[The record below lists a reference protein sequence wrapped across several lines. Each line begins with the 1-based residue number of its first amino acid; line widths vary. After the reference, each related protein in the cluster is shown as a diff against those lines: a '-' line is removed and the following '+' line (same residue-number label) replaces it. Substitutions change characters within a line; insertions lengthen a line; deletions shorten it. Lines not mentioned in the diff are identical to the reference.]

1 MLEPPR
7 DEAWHDVRARGPRM
21 AQFGDTQGSGV
32 VRVGLLAWLLATLLV
47 VVPGATPYA
56 TPASALQVHGALQRE
71 SGVGIISHRGA
82 AAQAPEN
89 SLAAMR
95 LAIAEGAEFVE
106 TDVRLTSD
114 GEPVL
119 MHDPRVD
126 RTTNGTGRVAFLS
139 LAEIRALDAG
149 SWFDPSFAGEP
160 VPTLAEFIGVLD
172 PTPTRALIELKG
184 KWTPERIDDVLALLR
199 EHQMVN
205 RVVLQSF
212 ELPTLRMLQE
222 EGPEFARLLLTRGLT
237 DEMVATAVELQ
248 VSAVGARDDRFLQ
261 APDFVA
267 RLRAVGIGTATYTL
281 NAETEWDSAAERGI
295 DLVVTDDAVAL
306 AAWRDSRQ

>member
-1 MLEPPR
+1 M
-7 DEAWHDVRARGPRM
+7 ARI
-21 AQFGDTQGSGV
+21 GDTQGGGV
-32 VRVGLLAWLLATLLV
+32 VRIGLLAWSLATLLV

-89 SLAAMR
+89 SLSSMR

-106 TDVRLTSD
+106 TDIRLTSD
-114 GEPVL
+114 GQPVL

-149 SWFDPSFAGEP
+149 SWFDPAFAGER
-160 VPTLAEFIGVLD
+160 VPTLAEFVEVLD

-184 KWTPERIDDVLALLR
+184 KWTPERVDAVLELLR
-199 EHQMVN
+199 EHQLVN

-212 ELPTLRMLQE
+212 ELPTLRMLQQ

-237 DEMVATAVELQ
+237 DETLATAVELQ

-261 APDFVA
+261 APGFVE

-281 NAETEWDSAAERGI
+281 NAETEWGSAAERGI

-306 AAWRDSRQ
+306 AAWRDSQ